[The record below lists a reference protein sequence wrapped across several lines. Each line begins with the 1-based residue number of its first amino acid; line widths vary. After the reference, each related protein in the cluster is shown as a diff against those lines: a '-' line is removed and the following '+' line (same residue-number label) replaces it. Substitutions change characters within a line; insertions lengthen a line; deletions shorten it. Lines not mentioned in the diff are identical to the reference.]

1 MKNKRNKGITLISL
15 IITIIIMLILAGIT
29 LYGSKNLINEA
40 KIEEVKTNMLLIE
53 AKAREYVE
61 EVNFKMGPQ
70 KDATK
75 KAEAIQEVY
84 ITKVGLVAAND
95 ASLAISVP
103 TDSGIDLSKCYAV
116 TETALNNMGL
126 NKIELQ
132 DGEYYLIK
140 FNEEEAAVEEIYNTL
155 GYKGNYSLTQ
165 FESIEE

>member
-1 MKNKRNKGITLISL
+1 MKMKENKGVTLVALMVTIVIMVILAS
-15 IITIIIMLILAGIT
+15 ITIYSSTNMI
-29 LYGSKNLINEA
+29 KEA
-40 KIEEVKTNMLLIE
+40 QIEEMKTNMLLIE

-75 KAEAIQEVY
+75 KAEAIQEIY
-84 ITKVGLVAAND
+84 ITKVGLKLAND
-95 ASLAISVP
+95 VSLAISVP
-103 TDSGIDLSKCYAV
+103 TESGIDLSTCYAV

-140 FNEEEAAVEEIYNTL
+140 FNEEEATVEEIYNTL

-165 FESIEE
+165 LESIDG

>member
-1 MKNKRNKGITLISL
+1 MKNKRNKGITLIAL

-29 LYGSKNLINEA
+29 LYESKNLINEA

-132 DGEYYLIK
+132 HGEYYLIK
-140 FNEEEAAVEEIYNTL
+140 FNEEEAVVEEIYNTL
-155 GYKGNYSLTQ
+155 GYEGNYSLTQ
-165 FESIEE
+165 LELIDG